1 MPHSPKSVLDR
12 TRPPGDSCPACAEA
26 TQKVTVT
33 YGTRAAYATPAIIC
47 RQRIET
53 MAADCTIPGGKNDAT
68 CILGF
73 S

>member
-1 MPHSPKSVLDR
+1 MKRPSPIHGTTLADEAHASR
-12 TRPPGDSCPACAEA
+12 RPYQAPCIVWREA
-26 TQKVTVT
+26 
-33 YGTRAAYATPAIIC
+33 
-47 RQRIET
+47 IEA

>member
-1 MPHSPKSVLDR
+1 MPHSQKPAPLLS
-12 TRPPGDSCPACAEA
+12 TRPRDA
-26 TQKVTVT
+26 
-33 YGTRAAYATPAIIC
+33 RAAAGDASVPRRTAYRAPAIVC

>member
-1 MPHSPKSVLDR
+1 MKRHSPSRDDN
-12 TRPPGDSCPACAEA
+12 RPASGDPMGRRPYAAPQIVWREGIEA
-26 TQKVTVT
+26 
-33 YGTRAAYATPAIIC
+33 
-47 RQRIET
+47 

>member
-1 MPHSPKSVLDR
+1 MGR
-12 TRPPGDSCPACAEA
+12 RPYAAPQIVWREGIEA
-26 TQKVTVT
+26 
-33 YGTRAAYATPAIIC
+33 
-47 RQRIET
+47 

>member
-1 MPHSPKSVLDR
+1 MNRLSPTSR
-12 TRPPGDSCPACAEA
+12 RPTDGDELAAKRPYAQPRIVWREA
-26 TQKVTVT
+26 
-33 YGTRAAYATPAIIC
+33 
-47 RQRIET
+47 IEA